1 MKRPLVFP
9 FVLLLSTLAHSGADP
24 EPTIEFTGR
33 IVASEVVAAAG
44 PAAEPK
50 FQALTLDDKV
60 QIGYGVAVADVDG
73 DKLPDILL
81 ADKKQF
87 VWYRNPG
94 PAKAADPSAWKKYVI
109 AENLTP
115 KDNVCIAAR
124 DIDGDG
130 KCEIAVGAEWNPGDT
145 ENSGAVFYLI
155 PPADRT
161 QLWTP
166 VKLQHEPTVHRMKW
180 LKNRDGKWCL
190 VVVPLHGRGN
200 VKGEGAGV
208 KILSYLPPAN
218 LNDPQG
224 QWKTEVMNPRAEL
237 HLTHNL
243 EPILDAK
250 GEPSRGFYVASKE
263 GAFAFQT
270 PTAWDARPI
279 ISDLDED
286 TAWSKLVLPPDANG
300 VPAIKG
306 MGELRRCSST
316 GYLYS
321 LVAVEP
327 FHGNELVDY
336 VPQRVGG
343 QMTFQRHVL
352 TDKLVEG
359 HALACGDL
367 LGQKIS
373 QVVIGW
379 RGNPTNPNPDNV
391 GIMLFTPADAAH
403 SQWRETLIDNKIACE
418 DLVLADLN
426 GDGKLDIV
434 GAGRATH
441 NLKIYLNQTGPPPPT
456 AKFNLPK
463 GGSVTWNLAPATGYS
478 SPGVA
483 FQATQNKYPSDRTV
497 ERNSRGTAKAR

>member
-1 MKRPLVFP
+1 MR
-9 FVLLLSTLAHSGADP
+9 
-24 EPTIEFTGR
+24 
-33 IVASEVVAAAG
+33 
-44 PAAEPK
+44 
-50 FQALTLDDKV
+50 
-60 QIGYGVAVADVDG
+60 
-73 DKLPDILL
+73 
-81 ADKKQF
+81 
-87 VWYRNPG
+87 
-94 PAKAADPSAWKKYVI
+94 
-109 AENLTP
+109 
-115 KDNVCIAAR
+115 
-124 DIDGDG
+124 
-130 KCEIAVGAEWNPGDT
+130 
-145 ENSGAVFYLI
+145 
-155 PPADRT
+155 
-161 QLWTP
+161 
-166 VKLQHEPTVHRMKW
+166 W

-200 VKGEGAGV
+200 VKSEGAGV

-224 QWKTEVMNPRAEL
+224 QWKTEVVNPGTEL
-237 HLTHNL
+237 HVTHNL

-279 ISDLDED
+279 ISDLDEG
-286 TAWSKLVLPPDANG
+286 TAWATVVSPDVL
-300 VPAIKG
+300 AIKG
-306 MGELRRCSST
+306 MGELRRCQST
-316 GYLYS
+316 GFLYS

-379 RGNPTNPNPDNV
+379 RGNPTNPNPENV

-403 SQWRETLIDNKIACE
+403 SLWRETLIDNKIACE

-441 NLKIYLNQTGPPPPT
+441 NLKIYLNQTAQSADCGV
-456 AKFNLPK
+456 LP
-463 GGSVTWNLAPATGYS
+463 L
-478 SPGVA
+478 SPGVNLRPE
-483 FQATQNKYPSDRTV
+483 QVKV
-497 ERNSRGTAKAR
+497 LGERGSRARRR